1 VEAILRALQYML
13 GQPLPARVGKSQ
25 ADECASRTE
34 YIASPL
40 ARTSMIDPCRALKGD
55 TVWVEKAQS
64 FNPGFAIWSE
74 AEFIGTSMNVT
85 VERFD
90 QTEPQ
95 SEFDPSEHLTN
106 RPYDEN
112 LKLREQTDLVYL
124 LDEIVG
130 SSPALKAV
138 ADSVRI
144 VAPAGLIVLI
154 QGETGTGKEMI
165 ARAIHNLSPRKDK
178 AFVKVNGAATPSG
191 LLESD

>member
-1 VEAILRALQYML
+1 
-13 GQPLPARVGKSQ
+13 
-25 ADECASRTE
+25 
-34 YIASPL
+34 
-40 ARTSMIDPCRALKGD
+40 MIDPCRALKGD